1 MTGWAFPTVVNCW
14 NVSAAGGQA
23 GNGLAKLD
31 SFKAMEQQLD
41 DDHLVRVFVN
51 TQTISQAAGGRF
63 VLEKLDNALA
73 SLLFGGIAEQLAQ
86 SPWAGV
92 TLDVDESGLSLTGG
106 VAVSELD
113 ERWGPCFSDP
123 LMPTSC

>member
-1 MTGWAFPTVVNCW
+1 
-14 NVSAAGGQA
+14 
-23 GNGLAKLD
+23 
-31 SFKAMEQQLD
+31 MEQQLD

-113 ERWGPCFSDP
+113 ERWGPFFSDP